1 MAIRGFG
8 AFMAEKSG
16 FRGIFRPG
24 MAINA
29 TLVVAPLLAAMPAVP
44 LAAAPARAALVRTI
58 ALPETGQEDA
68 LVFTDLT
75 GRQALTFRVGERSD
89 IAAITLAMP
98 FAVEGDGAASR
109 TLSIRAGGRVIARRA
124 LQPGERGLW
133 QVAVP
138 ADAAANGYLTLD
150 LGYVGTLAPGRCH
163 SAGADRVTI
172 APSAALRVT
181 YADGAAGNARRALAM
196 APRAVSIA
204 LPARPRENQ
213 VAAAL
218 LLAAARPAR
227 FAGPANASDPDE
239 KGWSRGEVRFDAA
252 APALALDRA
261 FGHPVFVLGGND
273 PRGTV
278 ALFDPARP
286 LSPIGGGGGG
296 GGVQALSLAA
306 AGTTSAMPDRLP
318 LGAGGA
324 GMAPQAIA
332 GRGGWT
338 FYLSAS
344 HLPAGHRLE
353 RLVADLALDRA
364 GGDAPAIATIALNG
378 QVLGSRTV
386 RPGTSAR
393 LAATVPEGLATTTN
407 RIDVSVLR
415 HEVAGDCAHGPA
427 RQVARLAASSHV
439 ALAPADAPTDF
450 RDLPAL
456 LAGGVTLV
464 LPDAPSGQTVGALSG
479 LLTGMLGAATP
490 LAVRYGTSL
499 PASGA
504 VIWVADK
511 APPGLAAPIPL
522 DRYGARIRDVEG
534 ATLVAASAI
543 QAMTLV
549 QLLHH
554 GERPVLWVRP
564 GRDFAALARLPAGAE
579 LGYGDVALYDAQGRA
594 FAMST
599 ERERLVRIDHEG
611 DFDLAAW
618 MAANRVWLVLGA
630 WLAITALFA
639 WLLRQ
644 TCNARR
650 DRLESD
656 DD

>member
-1 MAIRGFG
+1 MAGNG
-8 AFMAEKSG
+8 G
-16 FRGIFRPG
+16 FRGNFRLG
-24 MAINA
+24 LAVA
-29 TLVVAPLLAAMPAVP
+29 LVAAPCLACAVTVP
-44 LAAAPARAALVRTI
+44 VAAAPGEAALVRTI
-58 ALPETGQEDA
+58 ALPETGQEDS
-68 LVFTDLT
+68 LVFTNLA
-75 GRQALTFRVGERSD
+75 GRQALTFRVGEAAD
-89 IAAITLAMP
+89 IAALALAIP
-98 FAVEGDGAASR
+98 FAVEGDGAATR
-109 TLSIRAGGRVIARRA
+109 ILSIRSGGRVIARRS
-124 LQPGERGLW
+124 LRSGERGVW

-138 ADAAANGYLTLD
+138 TDAAANGYLMLD
-150 LGYVGTLAPGRCH
+150 LDYAGTLAPGRCLT
-163 SAGADRVTI
+163 AGADRVTVD
-172 APSAALRVT
+172 ASAALRVT
-181 YADGAAGNARRALAM
+181 YADGAAGDARRALAM
-196 APRAVSIA
+196 APRAIAIA
-204 LPARPRENQ
+204 LPARASENQ

-218 LLAAARPAR
+218 LLAANRPAR
-227 FAGPANASDPDE
+227 FTSTPNASDPD
-239 KGWSRGEVRFDAA
+239 GMSWSRAAVRFDAA
-252 APALALDRA
+252 GPALAVDRA
-261 FGHPVFVLGGND
+261 SGRPTFVLGGAD
-273 PRGTV
+273 PRGAV
-278 ALFDPARP
+278 AFFDPARP
-286 LSPIGGGGGG
+286 LGRVAVRLGGGG
-296 GGVQALSLAA
+296 QSLSLAA
-306 AGTTSAMPDRLP
+306 AGLASAAPATLP
-318 LGAGGA
+318 LDGGA
-324 GMAPQAIA
+324 GLAPQPVA

-338 FYLSAS
+338 FYLAANR
-344 HLPAGHRLE
+344 LTAGRKID

-439 ALAPADAPTDF
+439 TLAPADAPTDF

-490 LAVRYGTSL
+490 LAVRYGTSM
-499 PASGA
+499 PARGA

-511 APPGLAAPIPL
+511 APPGLVAPIPQG
-522 DRYGARIRDVEG
+522 RHGARIRDVEG
-534 ATLVAASAI
+534 ATLVAASAM

-549 QLLHH
+549 QLLHD

-618 MAANRVWLVLGA
+618 MAAKHVWLVLGA